1 MSAKINNRK
10 SHNKVMKHKEAKP
23 ALQET
28 SEWARAASS
37 ERLQSAVA
45 APKRA
50 TSSDVPVFQHKIGNR
65 ATTRLIQASHP
76 VNASDQ
82 EIEPKANRVG
92 AQKLAGTAGQLIQR
106 TIDPDYPV
114 TNGEFHV
121 NATPQ
126 NAPSGST
133 RASLPIT
140 IEFEPN
146 TTAPYSNQIGL
157 IQIVRDINSDTG
169 DNVEPQSL
177 PAARGV
183 DLRTQSTDAP
193 GVEAGYF
200 TDVLHNDAPSASGTG
215 TDAPEGSS
223 LPPQYPFG
231 HDAAQPNPTTPGL
244 SRPFSSGA
252 SGATVGY
259 KRSDDP
265 ADIKSAELT
274 DAPGSS
280 GNRNFDFETV
290 AKGEDTNTIYGALK
304 WGFEIRSG
312 AIQNDQASVDDSQS
326 ATFDAALERHR
337 EFYVHEP
344 VIFYF
349 DFDRDTLNAG
359 EAAKI
364 DTFIAYLTR
373 NPDVQVTVTGY
384 ADLRGDPDY
393 NLDLSLRRAEA
404 VAGGLRDRGIPQ
416 SQINNITIGSGE
428 TDVFTEDATTDQDR
442 DANRRGNRRVVLTF
456 EHIP

>member
-1 MSAKINNRK
+1 MSAKSTSSK
-10 SHNKVMKHKEAKP
+10 PNKKVKRAKTSKADQRNGTELTQSTNLETLQRLATSSEISTPSNVP
-23 ALQET
+23 ALQRE
-28 SEWARAASS
+28 
-37 ERLQSAVA
+37 
-45 APKRA
+45 
-50 TSSDVPVFQHKIGNR
+50 IGNR
-65 ATTRLIQASHP
+65 AITRLVQP
-76 VNASDQ
+76 KRTVNTPSTVN
-82 EIEPKANRVG
+82 K
-92 AQKLAGTAGQLIQR
+92 QKTDDKTKGTHNQVIQR
-106 TIDPDYPV
+106 TIAATYPV
-114 TNGEFHV
+114 TNGEFRAD
-121 NATPQ
+121 ATPQ
-126 NAPSGST
+126 NAPPGST
-133 RASLPIT
+133 QASLPIR

-146 TTAPYSNQIGL
+146 TAAPYSNQIGL

-200 TDVLHNDAPSASGTG
+200 TDALHNDAPAHAGTG

-231 HDAAQPNPTTPGL
+231 NDVAQPNPTTPGL

-252 SGATVGY
+252 AGATVGY

-274 DAPGSS
+274 DEPGSS

-312 AIQNDQASVDDSQS
+312 VIQNDQASVDESQS

-349 DFDRDTLNAG
+349 DFDHDTLNPG
-359 EAAKI
+359 ETAKI
-364 DTFIAYLTR
+364 DTFIDYLTR

-384 ADLRGDPDY
+384 ADLRGNRDY

-404 VAGGLRDRGIPQ
+404 VAAELRGRSIPE
-416 SQINNITIGSGE
+416 SQINDITIGSGE
-428 TDVFTEDATTDQDR
+428 TDVFTQDAITDQDQ

-456 EHIP
+456 EHVP